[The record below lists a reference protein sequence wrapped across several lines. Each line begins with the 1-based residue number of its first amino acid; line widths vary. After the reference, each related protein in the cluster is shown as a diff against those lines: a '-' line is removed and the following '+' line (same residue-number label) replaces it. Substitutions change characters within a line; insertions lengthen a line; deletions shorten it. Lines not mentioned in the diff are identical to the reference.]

1 MYAPELAPLVWRAA
15 ELTDVTDPEDIFSC
29 APPGVTSARWVA
41 SVVQSQARPL
51 EDRKIFMAAVS
62 KWCCEGELEV
72 ISAMEGAREWLEPE
86 IWDAWVQQREKLGE
100 GGGCKPVELRKAEG
114 DAVMKNTYTSDC
126 ALLSRTCKTVFKVST
141 AFVWSN
147 VDGGQF
153 LLSLLGGTRIID
165 VQNTPG
171 LKKIVIGIASS
182 SHVDFS
188 RFEIYAPYVRRL
200 SVYGPGPVGHYYQ
213 VDGWEHLILRAQQ
226 RPLLPNLL
234 SIILQSS
241 CDGHGSDQLLWIKTF
256 ISPSLINIQA
266 TPHSVSSPPCVTSLM
281 ADVIMDSIAERC
293 PRLFRLSIFPSRG
306 PKQEENNLLGYLRR
320 RPYRESLRALPMLM
334 ELTCSVTMLEDS
346 FSVISSM
353 PQLRRLI
360 VLTSGT
366 GIVLRPP
373 ILPRNSFPALH
384 QLHLKGLS
392 PYEVIAIL
400 GVPPLMSQLTHLELK
415 FKLYQLDEDEDR
427 EEWIASDMFSLLKFS
442 PNLQSLDL
450 DLDPTMNLDQG
461 YDIGHQDIMD
471 TFSRLPLVNVTLGG
485 VHLGDWAYT
494 GSLKSVW
501 PNVTSLRM
509 RDQFASPRILS
520 CFAQLPR
527 VQYLLLDV
535 HLEDFREF
543 PKVASL

>member
-1 MYAPELAPLVWRAA
+1 MISVQVSNPGLRPPRVFEVPELLS
-15 ELTDVTDPEDIFSC
+15 LICSF
-29 APPGVTSARWVA
+29 A
-41 SVVQSQARPL
+41 S
-51 EDRKIFMAAVS
+51 
-62 KWCCEGELEV
+62 
-72 ISAMEGAREWLEPE
+72 
-86 IWDAWVQQREKLGE
+86 
-100 GGGCKPVELRKAEG
+100 
-114 DAVMKNTYTSDC
+114 TSDC
-126 ALLSRTCKTVFKVST
+126 VLLSRTCKTVFKVST

-153 LLSLLGGTRIID
+153 LLSLLGGTRIVD

-400 GVPPLMSQLTHLELK
+400 DVPPLMSQLTHLELK

-543 PKVASL
+543 PKVASLCPLHTLECSAGSSTVCEPEQLDYTKRFLLALFPNLRTVVWPEDKGNDSPEFISHKRFIGFLNQHIALKREVAAVKARFGVVD